1 MSASCTGSTD
11 AITRGARIE
20 RIILGVR
27 EIGKSGMKSMKA
39 PAVSVVGRN
48 TLIPTCMLVISLA
61 GALAG
66 CARADRAEA
75 MADQLAEMEGG
86 ADREVSIQRVEEIE
100 REIRRYRKEVDRTVD
115 ATGELGVYYKMLAIE
130 YMRGAMYGAAYDAL
144 EQAIAIQPE
153 NPILFYYSAVCAARM
168 GKAQVISEDRQ
179 RWLDRSEALYRRA
192 ITLDPSYADALYGL
206 SVLYVFELGRPEE
219 AEDLLERLLAVESK
233 EIDGRFLL
241 ARVYYSLG
249 KLENAIELYREIE
262 SLTDVKQTREKALE
276 SREQVERELYGA
288 Q

>member
-1 MSASCTGSTD
+1 MSASCTSSID

-39 PAVSVVGRN
+39 PAVSAVGGN
-48 TLIPTCMLVISLA
+48 ALIPACMLIISLV
-61 GALAG
+61 GSLSG
-66 CARADRAEA
+66 CARADRADA
-75 MADQLAEMEGG
+75 MADQLVEMEGG

-100 REIRRYRKEVDRTVD
+100 REIRRYHKEVDRTVD

-262 SLTDVKQTREKALE
+262 SLTDVKQIREKALE
-276 SREQVERELYGA
+276 SKEQVERELYGA

>member
-1 MSASCTGSTD
+1 MGVKGTERSGTPTIKTRAGAGST
-11 AITRGARIE
+11 A
-20 RIILGVR
+20 
-27 EIGKSGMKSMKA
+27 
-39 PAVSVVGRN
+39 
-48 TLIPTCMLVISLA
+48 LIPTCVLVMCLVGTLA
-61 GALAG
+61 A
-66 CARADRAEA
+66 CSRFRRDDA
-75 MADQLAEMEGG
+75 MVDQLAEMEGE
-86 ADREVSIQRVEEIE
+86 ADREVSMQRIEEIE
-100 REIRRYRKEVDRTVD
+100 REVQRYRKEVDRTVD
-115 ATGELGVYYKMLAIE
+115 ATGQLGVYYKMLAIE

-168 GKAQVISEDRQ
+168 AKSQVISEDRL

-192 ITLDPSYADALYGL
+192 VTLDPGYAAALYGL
-206 SVLYVFELGRPEE
+206 SVLYVFELDRPEE

-262 SLTDVKQTREKALE
+262 SLTDVKQAREEALD
-276 SREQVERELYGA
+276 SRKQIEEELYGA

>member
-1 MSASCTGSTD
+1 
-11 AITRGARIE
+11 
-20 RIILGVR
+20 LGVR

-39 PAVSVVGRN
+39 PAVSAVGGN
-48 TLIPTCMLVISLA
+48 ALIPACTLIISLV
-61 GALAG
+61 GALSG
-66 CARADRAEA
+66 CARADRADA
-75 MADQLAEMEGG
+75 MADQLVEMEGG

-100 REIRRYRKEVDRTVD
+100 REIRRYHKEVDRTVD

-130 YMRGAMYGAAYDAL
+130 YMRGAMYGAAHDAL

>member
-1 MSASCTGSTD
+1 
-11 AITRGARIE
+11 
-20 RIILGVR
+20 LGVR

-39 PAVSVVGRN
+39 PAVSAVGGN
-48 TLIPTCMLVISLA
+48 ALIPACMLIISLV
-61 GALAG
+61 GSLSG
-66 CARADRAEA
+66 CARADRADA
-75 MADQLAEMEGG
+75 MADQLVEMEGG

-100 REIRRYRKEVDRTVD
+100 REIRRYHKEVDRTVD

-130 YMRGAMYGAAYDAL
+130 YMRGAMYGAAHDAL

>member
-1 MSASCTGSTD
+1 MSASCTSSID

-39 PAVSVVGRN
+39 PAVSAVGGN
-48 TLIPTCMLVISLA
+48 ALIPACMLIISLV
-61 GALAG
+61 GSLSG
-66 CARADRAEA
+66 CARADRADA
-75 MADQLAEMEGG
+75 MADQLVEMEGG

-100 REIRRYRKEVDRTVD
+100 REIRRYHKEVDRTVD

-206 SVLYVFELGRPEE
+206 SVLYVFELGRPQE

-262 SLTDVKQTREKALE
+262 SLTDVKQIREKALE

>member
-1 MSASCTGSTD
+1 MSASCTSSID

-39 PAVSVVGRN
+39 PAVSAVGGN
-48 TLIPTCMLVISLA
+48 ALIPACTLIISLV
-61 GALAG
+61 GALSG
-66 CARADRAEA
+66 CARADRADA
-75 MADQLAEMEGG
+75 MADQLVEMEGG

-100 REIRRYRKEVDRTVD
+100 REIRRYHKEVDRTVD

-262 SLTDVKQTREKALE
+262 SLTDVKQIREKALE

>member
-1 MSASCTGSTD
+1 MSASCTSSID

-39 PAVSVVGRN
+39 PAVSAVGGN
-48 TLIPTCMLVISLA
+48 ALIPACTLIISLV
-61 GALAG
+61 GALSG
-66 CARADRAEA
+66 CARADRADA
-75 MADQLAEMEGG
+75 MADQLVEMEGG

-100 REIRRYRKEVDRTVD
+100 REIRRYHKEVDRTVD

-262 SLTDVKQTREKALE
+262 SLTDVKQIREKALE
-276 SREQVERELYGA
+276 SKEQVERELYGA